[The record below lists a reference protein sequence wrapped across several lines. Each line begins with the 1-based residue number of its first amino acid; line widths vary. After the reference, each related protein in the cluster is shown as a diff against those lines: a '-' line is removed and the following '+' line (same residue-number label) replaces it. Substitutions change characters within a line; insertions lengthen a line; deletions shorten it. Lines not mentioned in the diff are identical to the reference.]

1 MALLRRRRAKAALVA
16 AMLGLSAC
24 SGRISGEAALT
35 PPPEAPATD
44 TGIPPLPATT
54 SPVADSLPTT
64 SPPAPP
70 PVTAPAPPPPV
81 VTPGPEGLLPG
92 YYGPAIRDLQ
102 ERLAALKYDPG
113 ARNGRYGPA
122 TALAVMAFQKV
133 TGKARTGK
141 ATPDVLA
148 ALATATDPPPML
160 PDGGPTRVEVDFARQ
175 VLLYWR
181 DGALVRI
188 LPVSTGNGRRYCD
201 EGQCGMAVTPSGS
214 FRIER
219 RILGLHKS
227 HLGVL
232 YNPLFF
238 SGGYAIHGSPSVP
251 AGPASHGCV
260 RIPMHTSRWFY
271 DNVPNHTP
279 VYLIGG
285 KNPAVPLGP
294 YVPPPQPEP
303 ASPPAE
309 PAPAPQ
315 PAPAPPDQTP
325 APAPEPAPQPA
336 PQPAPE
342 PAPEPEPE
350 PAPSPAPAP
359 PLPSPG
365 PARLE
370 PGPARARV
378 SHEPG
383 SEPDS
388 CGNLQRNSGMTF
400 SAKSWRV
407 VSSG

>member
-1 MALLRRRRAKAALVA
+1 
-16 AMLGLSAC
+16 MLGLSAC
-24 SGRISGEAALT
+24 SRHMSGEAALT
-35 PPPEAPATD
+35 PPPEAPAVD
-44 TGIPPLPATT
+44 AGIPLPPATT
-54 SPVADSLPTT
+54 STTSPVTDRPPAT
-64 SPPAPP
+64 SPPARPL
-70 PVTAPAPPPPV
+70 VTAPPPPV

-92 YYGPAIRDLQ
+92 YYGPAIQDLQ
-102 ERLAALKYDPG
+102 ERLVALKYDPG
-113 ARNGRYGPA
+113 PRNGRYGTP

-133 TGKARTGK
+133 TGRPRTGK
-141 ATPDVLA
+141 ATADVLA
-148 ALATATDPPPML
+148 ALATATDPAPML

-188 LPVSTGNGRRYCD
+188 LPVSTGHGRRYCD

-214 FRIER
+214 FRIEWR
-219 RILGLHKS
+219 VLGVRKS

-232 YNPLFF
+232 YNPLYF

-294 YVPPPQPEP
+294 YVPPPRPEP
-303 ASPPAE
+303 APPPAE
-309 PAPAPQ
+309 PAPA
-315 PAPAPPDQTP
+315 P

-336 PQPAPE
+336 PE
-342 PAPEPEPE
+342 PEPEPE
-350 PAPSPAPAP
+350 PAPTPAPAP

-365 PARLE
+365 P
-370 PGPARARV
+370 
-378 SHEPG
+378 G
-383 SEPDS
+383 S
-388 CGNLQRNSGMTF
+388 
-400 SAKSWRV
+400 A
-407 VSSG
+407 